1 MKNLYAAL
9 AGVITCLLMM
19 AVTTTVS
26 AQGCSGSSSHNS
38 DYSSSWQSAP
48 ATYSVVSPL
57 KVTTTI
63 GPNPTSGVF
72 TVKIA
77 ANRQL
82 SYAPKIEV
90 LGLDGRVVAA
100 AEGAADQKEFEASF
114 DLRNARGNVFFVRTN
129 CEQCRPQ
136 KVVVNAGTQ
145 F

>member
-1 MKNLYAAL
+1 MYAA
-9 AGVITCLLMM
+9 AAAVFCLLT
-19 AVTTTVS
+19 AASTHQAL
-26 AQGCSGSSSHNS
+26 AQGACGGPSGHSG
-38 DYSSSWQSAP
+38 DYGMSWQSTP
-48 ATYSVVSPL
+48 ATFTVVSPL
-57 KVTTTI
+57 KVTTAI

-72 TVKIA
+72 TVKIT
-77 ANRQL
+77 ANRAL

-90 LGLDGRVVAA
+90 LGLDGRVVAT
-100 AEGAADQKEFEASF
+100 AEGAADLKEFEASF